1 MNYTQNPFF
10 QKFGPGG
17 YYEMAASM
25 LADKPP
31 VSGVRLD
38 RMSLTYRTLNDAG
51 FFSAPGAQA
60 WADSFERPTAHA
72 MPAAPVTVHGIRD
85 PFAAARPAARAAE
98 PPSVLFRSGLSN
110 LLAGAFRAYT
120 AQGTSYERPPAHA
133 MPAASVTVL
142 GIRDSFAA
150 ARPAAGAAEPP
161 TVLFCSGLSNVL
173 AGAFRAYTTQGTS
186 YERARRP
193 RRTNTPIRPGRTPP
207 PTRPAGF
214 RPYLAASH
222 GRVTLMHLR
231 FAG

>member
-120 AQGTSYERPPAHA
+120 AQGTSYER
-133 MPAASVTVL
+133 
-142 GIRDSFAA
+142 
-150 ARPAAGAAEPP
+150 
-161 TVLFCSGLSNVL
+161 
-173 AGAFRAYTTQGTS
+173 
-186 YERARRP
+186 ARRP